1 MMSCPFRLAPFLA
14 AALAVAAHAQ
24 DTVCRPDVSAP
35 LEKEARND
43 MSARQYVLAARRFEE
58 AFDACPENRSI
69 LLELAQAQVSGR
81 QFDKAIG
88 AAERYLASDAG
99 SVEARVILAN
109 AYLMAQRPKDAL
121 AEAERILRD
130 HPDQAAALKIGGN
143 AAYLSGEFEKA
154 RDTLIRLLDRHPADE
169 DGAYMLGRIYYQE
182 GYFDLATG
190 QFDRVLKINPGSYK
204 ALDNLGLCYQALG
217 DDEKAMRYFLTA
229 IKLVEKDH
237 PEYEWPYT
245 NVADLFLKNG
255 DAQRA
260 FDAAA
265 KASNRNPMS
274 ARSFYI
280 GAKALEQLGK
290 TELSLNWLQRSV
302 AIDAASSEAWY
313 MLSRVYRQLHQNDKA
328 DEALQKFR
336 ELKAKEPA
344 KRR

>member
-1 MMSCPFRLAPFLA
+1 MSSPCGLGLF
-14 AALAVAAHAQ
+14 LAVALEMAAQAQ
-24 DTVCRPDVSAP
+24 DSLCRPSASTL
-35 LEKEARND
+35 LEKEARNA
-43 MSARQYVLAARRFEE
+43 MNTRQYPLAARRFEE
-58 AFDACPENRSI
+58 AFDACPDNRPI
-69 LLELAQAQVSGR
+69 LLGLAQAQVLGR
-81 QFDKAIG
+81 EFDKAIG
-88 AAERYLASDAG
+88 TAERYLADDPG
-99 SVEARVILAN
+99 SVEGRVILAN
-109 AYLMAQRPKDAL
+109 AYLMAQRSKDAL
-121 AEAERILRD
+121 AEAERVLLD
-130 HPDQAAALKIGGN
+130 HPEQVAALKIRGN
-143 AAYLSGEFEKA
+143 AAYLLGDSGKA
-154 RDTLIRLLDRHPADE
+154 KDTFIRLLDRHPADE

-182 GYFDLATG
+182 GYLDLAIG

-217 DDEKAMRYFLTA
+217 DDDRAMRYFLTA

-265 KASNRNPMS
+265 KASNRNPTS

-290 TELSLNWLQRSV
+290 TELSLNWLQHAV
-302 AIDAASSEAWY
+302 AVDATSSESWY
-313 MLSRVYRQLHQNDKA
+313 MLWRVYRKLQQTDKA
-328 DEALQKFR
+328 ETALQKFR

-344 KRR
+344 QRR

>member
-1 MMSCPFRLAPFLA
+1 MSCPFGLGLFLA
-14 AALAVAAHAQ
+14 AVLGIAAQAQ
-24 DTVCRPDVSAP
+24 DSLCRPSVSAS
-35 LEKEARND
+35 LEKEARNA
-43 MSARQYVLAARRFEE
+43 MSTREYLLAARRFEE
-58 AFDACPENRSI
+58 AFDACPDSRSI
-69 LLELAQAQVSGR
+69 LLGLAQAQVLGR
-81 QFDKAIG
+81 QFDKAIRT
-88 AAERYLASDAG
+88 AKQYLASDWG
-99 SVEARVILAN
+99 SVEGRLILAN
-109 AYLMAQRPKDAL
+109 AYFMAQRLKDAL

-130 HPDQAAALKIGGN
+130 RPEQPAALKIRGN
-143 AAYLSGEFEKA
+143 AAYLLGEFDKA
-154 RDTLIRLLDRHPADE
+154 KDTFIRLLDRYPADE

-182 GYFDLATG
+182 GYLDLAIG

-217 DDEKAMRYFLTA
+217 DADRAMRYFLTA

-245 NVADLFLKNG
+245 NVADLLLKNG
-255 DAQRA
+255 DAERA

-290 TELSLNWLQRSV
+290 TELSLNWLLRAV
-302 AIDAASSEAWY
+302 AVDATSSESWY
-313 MLSRVYRQLHQNDKA
+313 MLWRVCRKLQLNDKA
-328 DEALQKFR
+328 AEALQTFR

-344 KRR
+344 HRR